1 MKLNKQEK
9 AALKKLLKDKQY
21 PDNSFLGQIYK
32 KLSKSSDITL
42 YIDGASDLHSK
53 TAGIGGVI
61 YKSDEEVYSFS
72 EYLDD
77 ATNNEAEY
85 RALIKGL
92 QCLLEFNFLNPEIFS
107 DSELVVKQ
115 VNGEYQVKN
124 SRMKILYLEVI
135 DLLKKFESWQ
145 LTHILR
151 DKNKVADK
159 LANSGREKST
169 FN

>member
-9 AALKKLLKDKQY
+9 AALKKLLKDNQY
-21 PDNSFLGQIYK
+21 SDNSSLGQLYK

-61 YKSDEEVYSFS
+61 YNSDEEVYSFS

-92 QCLLEFNFLNPEIFS
+92 QAS
-107 DSELVVKQ
+107 
-115 VNGEYQVKN
+115 
-124 SRMKILYLEVI
+124 
-135 DLLKKFESWQ
+135 LKKYK
-145 LTHILR
+145 I
-151 DKNKVADK
+151 
-159 LANSGREKST
+159 
-169 FN
+169 